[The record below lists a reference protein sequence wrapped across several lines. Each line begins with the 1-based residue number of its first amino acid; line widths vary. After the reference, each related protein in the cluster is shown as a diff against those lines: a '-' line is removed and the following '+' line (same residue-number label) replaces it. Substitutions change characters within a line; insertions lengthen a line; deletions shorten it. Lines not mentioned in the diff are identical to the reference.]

1 MTSTGGYLLN
11 FFPDRHKIGVRMTLK
26 KDNLKIIRHG
36 LTNREIAKILGC
48 THQNVSL
55 IVKKALQKLRP
66 LMEKDGLREY
76 LKP

>member
-1 MTSTGGYLLN
+1 M
-11 FFPDRHKIGVRMTLK
+11 K

-36 LTNREIAKILGC
+36 LTNREIAKIFGC

>member
-1 MTSTGGYLLN
+1 M
-11 FFPDRHKIGVRMTLK
+11 LK
-26 KDNLKIIRHG
+26 KNNLEIMRHG
-36 LTNREIAKILGC
+36 LTTHEIAEFLGC

>member
-1 MTSTGGYLLN
+1 M
-11 FFPDRHKIGVRMTLK
+11 MLK
-26 KDNLKIIRHG
+26 KNNLEIMRHG
-36 LTNREIAKILGC
+36 LTTHEIAEFLGC